1 MNSQINFKNHQDFLC
16 VPLGKKFINRL
27 MIGGKK
33 STAERILLE
42 SLVLIQQNLKKNPI
56 QILLAGINN
65 VKPVV
70 EIRSIRMRGANYQ
83 VPIPLDENRK
93 VSLAIKWIIASANKK
108 QGGSMKVKLKDE
120 LIAASQNHGDSVK
133 KKLTVHKLAN
143 ANRAF
148 AHYRWF

>member
-1 MNSQINFKNHQDFLC
+1 MLN
-16 VPLGKKFINRL
+16 
-27 MIGGKK
+27 GKK
-33 STAERILLE
+33 STAERVFLE

-56 QILLAGINN
+56 KILLLSINN

-83 VPIPLDENRK
+83 VPIPLSDNRK
-93 VSLAIKWIIASANKK
+93 VSIAIKWIIATANKK
-108 QGGSMKVKLKDE
+108 KENSMKIKLKDE
-120 LIAASQNHGDSVK
+120 LIAASQNHGESIK
-133 KKLTVHKLAN
+133 KKLTIHKLAN